1 MKKWTL
7 DSIRC
12 LSLVSVSNVAETSQ
26 RMEGHTPTEQL
37 SGTFVSENQGKVTCK
52 IGLCDN
58 FLGLRVFFSLHITLG
73 LLEGQTDPYRES
85 YMSDL
90 VQQGV

>member
-12 LSLVSVSNVAETSQ
+12 LSLVSMSDVAETSQ
-26 RMEGHTPTEQL
+26 RMVGHTLTEQL
-37 SGTFVSENQGKVTCK
+37 SIRYFVSENQGKVTSK

-58 FLGLRVFFSLHITLG
+58 FLDFVFSFL
-73 LLEGQTDPYRES
+73 
-85 YMSDL
+85 
-90 VQQGV
+90 